1 MSSKSLSL
9 ALPTTDARRNTTDR
23 KAAGV
28 NAVAKRELDKRIIP
42 SDTSRAMIRIVE
54 VCAFFGLAFRGA
66 LPLALLTFV
75 RIMKVLYLSNQ
86 QKSDRT
92 YHYKETSVVGKSRRL
107 AKRDDL

>member
-42 SDTSRAMIRIVE
+42 SDTSRAMVSA
-54 VCAFFGLAFRGA
+54 VFGFAFRGA

-86 QKSDRT
+86 KSVRT
-92 YHYKETSVVGKSRRL
+92 YHNKETSVVGKSRRL

>member
-9 ALPTTDARRNTTDR
+9 ALPTTDARRYTTDR
-23 KAAGV
+23 KAAGA

-42 SDTSRAMIRIVE
+42 SDSRAMIRIVE
-54 VCAFFGLAFRGA
+54 VCAFFGFAFRGA

-92 YHYKETSVVGKSRRL
+92 YHYKETSVVCKSRRL